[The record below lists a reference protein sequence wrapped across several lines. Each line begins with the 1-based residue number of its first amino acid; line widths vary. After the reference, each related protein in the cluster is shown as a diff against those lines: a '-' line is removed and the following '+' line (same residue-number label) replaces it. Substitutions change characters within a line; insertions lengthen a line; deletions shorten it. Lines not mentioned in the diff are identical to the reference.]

1 MVERASATEEILSA
15 EPIGHSGASMSLRIA
30 VLDRDSGFLAVL
42 GKRLERAGW
51 EYRVL
56 ASSVAPETIVPM
68 RLGAIV
74 VDLAVIGP
82 TCWGWL
88 GGLCGAR
95 PGLRGGVCAGGA

>member
-1 MVERASATEEILSA
+1 MVERASAAEEILSA
-15 EPIGHSGASMSLRIA
+15 EPIGHAGAALTLRIA

-82 TCWGWL
+82 TCWEWL
-88 GGLCGAR
+88 AGTSGAGAESGGGGLA
-95 PGLRGGVCAGGA
+95 

>member
-1 MVERASATEEILSA
+1 MVHASAVEEILPADQS
-15 EPIGHSGASMSLRIA
+15 GHAGASLTLRIA

-68 RLGAIV
+68 RLRAIV
-74 VDLAVIGP
+74 VGLAVIGP
-82 TCWGWL
+82 TCWEWL
-88 GGLCGAR
+88 PGPWGGRPSPCGVA
-95 PGLRGGVCAGGA
+95 